1 MSKRFILALDEGT
14 SSLRTVVFDL
24 EGTIH
29 GVSQQ
34 EFEQIFPKP
43 GLVEHDAAEIWRKQH
58 ETIHG
63 ALEAAG
69 TTSSEVDSIGIT
81 NQRET
86 IILWDRAS
94 GEPLHNAIVW
104 QDRRTTE
111 FCNSLAAGPHAQ
123 MIRDRTCL
131 LYTSPSPRD

>member
-1 MSKRFILALDEGT
+1 MSERFILALDEGT

-24 EGTIH
+24 EGTIR
-29 GVSQQ
+29 GVSQL

-43 GLVEHDAAEIWRKQH
+43 GLVEHDAEEIWTKQH
-58 ETIHG
+58 QTMLG

-69 TTSSEVDSIGIT
+69 ITSEDVDSIGIT

-86 IILWDRAS
+86 IVLWDRET

-111 FCNSLAAGPHAQ
+111 FCNTRTRGK
-123 MIRDRTCL
+123 RDKWFVRK
-131 LYTSPSPRD
+131 